1 MAHVRGRGYF
11 SELGVVRTKPG
22 RADSP
27 QTGSKSC
34 SDKLALRQAVSLLLT
49 PTALLVSPA
58 NAYITTLVVPA
69 SQHSPTACSRAF
81 GADGRLKTLAGRRW
95 PGGYA
100 FRPFRVA
107 ATELEFEFS
116 RRRGAGPGASNLSA
130 VAVAGNGREVLING
144 VLQGRKQFSG
154 WEAASMVCKM
164 AMWRRVVDIAP
175 ELARM
180 ATRYADLKEAGSSS
194 GSGSSSRQAV
204 KADVRQVLGGWIR
217 TGGGDF
223 EMHEAKGG

>member
-1 MAHVRGRGYF
+1 M
-11 SELGVVRTKPG
+11 RTKPG

-58 NAYITTLVVPA
+58 NAYVATLVIPA

-81 GADGRLKTLAGRRW
+81 GAAGRLKPLAGRRW

-130 VAVAGNGREVLING
+130 VVVAGAGHRRETLING

-154 WEAASMVCKM
+154 GEAASVVCKM

-175 ELARM
+175 ELALV
-180 ATRYADLKEAGSSS
+180 ATRYADLKAA

-204 KADVRQVLGGWIR
+204 KADIRQVLGGWIR
-217 TGGGDF
+217 TGGDDF
-223 EMHEAKGG
+223 EMHEAEE